1 MTNPSSYRPISNLSV
16 LSKLLERLVVR
27 QLMEYL
33 SSADLLP
40 PLQSGF
46 RQGHSTETAVL
57 RVLSDILQAVD
68 RGEVAALVLL
78 DLSAAFDTVDH
89 SILLQRLQLTFG
101 INNAAHRWFQSYLS
115 FRKQYVRRGPNKSS
129 VTYLVCGVPQG
140 SVLGPILFVLYTVDL
155 LSVIDSYG
163 LSPHMYADD
172 TQVYGSCQPTAV
184 TAFMS
189 HISECVE
196 ATTSWMRSNRL
207 QPNPDKTELL
217 WCATRRRQHQLPAS
231 PLLIDGCSVNPVRSA
246 RDLGIYIDSDLSM
259 RTHVKRTVSR
269 CFGALRQLRQI
280 RRSVPSATLQMLVVA
295 LVHSLLDYG
304 NGVLVDLPAYLM
316 RQLQSVL
323 NAAARLIYG
332 LRTRDH
338 ITDALI
344 SLHWLRVPER
354 IQYKLAVLTHKVLY
368 GGAPTYLGPLVR
380 VADLPGRRSLRSA
393 GSDRLVVPQ
402 VQLST
407 VGSRAFPVAAAK
419 LWNSLP
425 DNVIS
430 VDSLATFRRQLKHYL
445 FQKSYP
451 DIIL

>member
-1 MTNPSSYRPISNLSV
+1 
-16 LSKLLERLVVR
+16 
-27 QLMEYL
+27 
-33 SSADLLP
+33 
-40 PLQSGF
+40 
-46 RQGHSTETAVL
+46 
-57 RVLSDILQAVD
+57 
-68 RGEVAALVLL
+68 
-78 DLSAAFDTVDH
+78 
-89 SILLQRLQLTFG
+89 
-101 INNAAHRWFQSYLS
+101 
-115 FRKQYVRRGPNKSS
+115 
-129 VTYLVCGVPQG
+129 
-140 SVLGPILFVLYTVDL
+140 
-155 LSVIDSYG
+155 
-163 LSPHMYADD
+163 
-172 TQVYGSCQPTAV
+172 
-184 TAFMS
+184 
-189 HISECVE
+189 
-196 ATTSWMRSNRL
+196 
-207 QPNPDKTELL
+207 
-217 WCATRRRQHQLPAS
+217 
-231 PLLIDGCSVNPVRSA
+231 
-246 RDLGIYIDSDLSM
+246 
-259 RTHVKRTVSR
+259 
-269 CFGALRQLRQI
+269 
-280 RRSVPSATLQMLVVA
+280 
-295 LVHSLLDYG
+295 
-304 NGVLVDLPAYLM
+304 M

-354 IQYKLAVLTHKVLY
+354 IQYKRAVLTHKVLY